1 MTRKS
6 GLGQLGGWPL
16 QRISGFFGRIDSEPT
31 KRSEEAKREG
41 LMALLLFFA
50 GQVYGSWAEER
61 KRESS
66 IYYGNYSDDS
76 FSGRLWCGSRRM
88 QLFCGH

>member
-1 MTRKS
+1 
-6 GLGQLGGWPL
+6 
-16 QRISGFFGRIDSEPT
+16 
-31 KRSEEAKREG
+31 
-41 LMALLLFFA
+41 MALLLFFA

>member
-1 MTRKS
+1 
-6 GLGQLGGWPL
+6 
-16 QRISGFFGRIDSEPT
+16 
-31 KRSEEAKREG
+31 
-41 LMALLLFFA
+41 MALLLFFA
-50 GQVYGSWAEER
+50 GQVWDASAEER

-66 IYYGNYSDDS
+66 INNGNYSDDS